1 MVNFCVF
8 PSILSIYIFYFLMY
22 EISQNIRQ
30 VQKLLYNFFAIM
42 KIDFSL
48 VFLCCCFFSRKVDLC
63 SKWSASADKCNQH

>member
-30 VQKLLYNFFAIM
+30 VQKLLYNFLQLWRLIF
-42 KIDFSL
+42 
-48 VFLCCCFFSRKVDLC
+48 
-63 SKWSASADKCNQH
+63 H